1 MQVIE
6 YAECVHAAGVS
17 AVLGALGWEPRYID
31 GQLGAVTRLASSS
44 DGCVYVAIADGFV
57 IGYVSAGL
65 ASWNMLGQIHGLA
78 VDPAARR
85 GGVARA
91 LVAAVEDHLRSHGA
105 RGVHVDTPVDN
116 LPGKGFY
123 ESIGFSQDYIM
134 SRYYADDLDGVTY
147 VRFY

>member
-6 YAECVHAAGVS
+6 YAESAHAVGVS
-17 AVLGALGWEPRYID
+17 AVLGSLGWEQRYID
-31 GQLGAVTRLASSS
+31 GQLGAVARLAFSS
-44 DGCVYVAIADGFV
+44 DGCVYVATMDGHV
-57 IGYVSAGL
+57 VGYVAAVL
-65 ASWNMLGQIHGLA
+65 ARWNMLGQIHGLA
-78 VDPAARR
+78 VDPGARR

-91 LVAAVEDHLRSHGA
+91 LVTAAEERLRSYGA

-116 LPGKGFY
+116 LLGRGFY
-123 ESIGFSQDYIM
+123 EAIGFTQDYIM